1 MRSRMHALSDNAN
14 PGTEHTES
22 FDKLRSEV
30 KEIPPQWE
38 FGETRAGKTGREDL
52 ISWEHERTKRP
63 EGRCESRLKEVS
75 VP

>member
-1 MRSRMHALSDNAN
+1 MHTLSDKVN

-30 KEIPPQWE
+30 KEIPQRE
-38 FGETRAGKTGREDL
+38 FGETKAGQTGREDL